1 MTGVMASTNDLDEP
15 LVQPVDPTGRLSPAE
30 FGGLFQSFTASAFRL
45 ETLSEYRVEESAQK
59 VELFLKGTPLPPD
72 GNDAWCQLVS
82 AARTAGK
89 RMSRVHVIPR
99 RLTPYLRYE
108 IEWGYVYSAEA
119 GEEILLL
126 PHDQPGELFATW
138 PLPDFWL
145 FDDGTNRRSCVRMHY
160 DATGRFLFGQLVT
173 DPSEIDT
180 YRRARD
186 VAIAHAVT
194 LQQYLAE
201 QRNS

>member
-1 MTGVMASTNDLDEP
+1 MGASDLVKP
-15 LVQPVDPTGRLSPAE
+15 LVRPVDPTGRLSPAE
-30 FGGLFQSFTASAFRL
+30 FGAVFQSFTASAFRL
-45 ETLSEYRVEESAQK
+45 ETLSEYRVEESAHK

-72 GNDAWCQLVS
+72 HNDAWCQLVS
-82 AARTAGK
+82 AAQMAGK

-108 IEWGYVYSAEA
+108 IEWGYVFNAEA

-126 PHDQPGELFATW
+126 AHDRPSEIFDTW

-145 FDDGTNRRSCVRMHY
+145 FDDGTERRTCVRMHY
-160 DATGRFLFGQLVT
+160 DSTGQFQFGQLVA
-173 DPSEIDT
+173 DPSEFHT

-186 VAIAHAVT
+186 VAVDHAVS

-201 QRNS
+201 LRNS